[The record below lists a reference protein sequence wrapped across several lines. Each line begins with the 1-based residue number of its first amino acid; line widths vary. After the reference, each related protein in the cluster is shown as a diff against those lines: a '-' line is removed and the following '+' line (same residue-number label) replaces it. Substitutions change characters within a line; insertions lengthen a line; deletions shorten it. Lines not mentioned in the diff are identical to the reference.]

1 MIVTDSD
8 RKWKRWIDEIH
19 ASGITYYNWC
29 REHDVPESTF
39 YYHLRRIRK
48 LGTRIA
54 DEPVP
59 AMSVRD
65 DDAVR
70 IEQDIVRIDIVDDT
84 STEAMPVPV
93 DSKSEGLSLPANR
106 SALKNEVLVRLEA
119 HGVQAAIFRGA
130 DDREIHAVIDALR
143 GC

>member
-8 RKWKRWIDEIH
+8 REWKRRIDEIR
-19 ASGITYYNWC
+19 ATGITYYNWC

-39 YYHLRRIRK
+39 YYHLRRLRK
-48 LGTRIA
+48 LGTLLA
-54 DEPVP
+54 EEPVP
-59 AMSVRD
+59 AAPASD
-65 DDAVR
+65 AAVR
-70 IEQDIVRIDIVDDT
+70 IEQDIVRIDIVDEDSAET
-84 STEAMPVPV
+84 MPVPV
-93 DSKSEGLSLPANR
+93 NNGSEELSLPTNR
-106 SALKNEVLVRLEA
+106 SALENEVLVRLEA